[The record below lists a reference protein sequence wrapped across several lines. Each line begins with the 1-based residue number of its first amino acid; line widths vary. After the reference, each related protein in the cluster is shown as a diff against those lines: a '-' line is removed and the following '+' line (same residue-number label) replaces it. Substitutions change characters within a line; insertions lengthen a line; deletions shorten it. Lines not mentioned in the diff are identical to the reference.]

1 MRTDPNRSTTDVSIP
16 NTAQPTPVPRERESS
31 YFAAISGASNNGR
44 PKARILMRY
53 CTLYSD
59 GTEIEHQAILVEK
72 PILSVFKHPL
82 FVNVHM
88 DFDQA
93 IDQDLREIWEMLESY
108 RNPLNSVSYS
118 PEELES
124 GYYTDESGE
133 HLVYFPTIDVTISPI
148 NSEKE
153 YALSGI
159 NPALHT
165 LQPRDPS
172 GEPCVLQLVFPEDC
186 FSVVTDLTL
195 NLEEIQREALSELG
209 HDPNAEHG
217 SL

>member
-1 MRTDPNRSTTDVSIP
+1 MRTDPNISTTDVSVP
-16 NTAQPTPVPRERESS
+16 NNAQPVPVPKEREAS
-31 YFAAISGASNNGR
+31 YFTAISGANTYGR
-44 PKARILMRY
+44 PKARVLIRY

-108 RNPLNSVSYS
+108 RSPLNSVSYS

-133 HLVYFPTIDVTISPI
+133 HLVYFPTIDITISPI

-153 YALSGI
+153 YAMSAI

-165 LQPRDPS
+165 AAP
-172 GEPCVLQLVFPEDC
+172 
-186 FSVVTDLTL
+186 
-195 NLEEIQREALSELG
+195 
-209 HDPNAEHG
+209 
-217 SL
+217 